1 MNKILAFKDFVQAEY
16 NLLMQFADFKA
27 AGIANFTE
35 FQQLELSVEEI
46 KSLIKF
52 LESLSVTQSKQSEL
66 IQAMLAKLTALVGS
80 GGIVGVVEGPNL
92 TVEGF
97 YKGNTYA
104 AILESLGHKTT
115 QSKSKTTKKRKT
127 RTIDVPADPVKDYEQ
142 TETSEQEA
150 QAEQDY
156 DGLKRRR

>member
-27 AGIANFTE
+27 AGIANFAE

-66 IQAMLAKLTALVGS
+66 IQAMLAKLTVVGS

-115 QSKSKTTKKRKT
+115 QAKSKTTKKRKT

-142 TETSEQEA
+142 TAASEQAA

-156 DGLKRRR
+156 DGRKRRR